1 MLKNEK
7 KNQFEKAIKKNNL
20 SQPIKPTTW
29 VMKSE

>member
-20 SQPIKPTTW
+20 SQPIKPMT
-29 VMKSE
+29 